1 MADATHACFTL
12 FETGGS
18 IPPDM
23 LGLALRALGKTP
35 SEEEVKEMGANG
47 GVDEAQFKALSE
59 GIVPPTKEEVGEA
72 FSTFDMHGN
81 GYMAFDD
88 LKNVMV
94 NLGEGLNPEEV
105 AGMDAKCGKDADG
118 QVNIQY
124 FVDVLMTEF

>member
-1 MADATHACFTL
+1 MLAACAT
-12 FETGGS
+12 
-18 IPPDM
+18 
-23 LGLALRALGKTP
+23 
-35 SEEEVKEMGANG
+35 
-47 GVDEAQFKALSE
+47 Q
-59 GIVPPTKEEVGEA
+59 VPPTKEEVGEA